1 MEKEAESDDHVGPE
15 HDDDGDDDYDGDDGN
30 DNDGDDDYDGDHDDD
45 VYGEIGNFFVQC
57 IRMIEYG
64 ILRTQ
69 LSIQLMS
76 QDTN

>member
-15 HDDDGDDDYDGDDGN
+15 HDDDGDDNDDGDDGN
-30 DNDGDDDYDGDHDDD
+30 DNDGDDDGDHDDD
-45 VYGEIGNFFVQC
+45 VYGEIGNFFVQF